1 MKIIIFFFLSFFIV
15 YSNAALEKDA
25 YEKYSLKDLK
35 TTKILISIIRANNV
49 MFTCE
54 EESKR
59 RGLGGFRGAI
69 FEACSFNDT
78 KTNCTIVVGWETN
91 NDILGHEVR
100 HCFAGSFH

>member
-1 MKIIIFFFLSFFIV
+1 LNKIVLLFLVIIV
-15 YSNAALEKDA
+15 SNSYAMLEKDA
-25 YEKYSLKDLK
+25 YEKYSLKDLR
-35 TTKILISIIRANNV
+35 TTKNLISIIRANNV
-49 MFTCE
+49 MATCE

-78 KTNCTIVVGWETN
+78 KTTCTIVVGWETN

-100 HCFAGSFH
+100 HCFVGRFH

>member
-1 MKIIIFFFLSFFIV
+1 MKILIFFFLSFV
-15 YSNAALEKDA
+15 ANNSNAVLEKDA
-25 YEKYSLKDLK
+25 YEMYSLKNLR
-35 TTKILISIIRANNV
+35 TTTTHISIIRAKNV
-49 MFTCE
+49 MVTCE

-78 KTNCTIVVGWETN
+78 NTTCTIVVGWETN

>member
-1 MKIIIFFFLSFFIV
+1 M
-15 YSNAALEKDA
+15 LEKDA
-25 YEKYSLKDLK
+25 YEKYSIKDLR
-35 TTKILISIIRANNV
+35 TTKNLISIIRSKNV
-49 MFTCE
+49 IATCE

-78 KTNCTIVVGWETN
+78 KTTCTIVVGWETN